1 MIIQNFRDRKK
12 ELRELEEVL
21 KSKKFELMIIYG
33 RRRIGK
39 TELILKATE
48 NKKRIYY
55 LAVGEKNLE
64 KFYNVCL
71 HHYPEVSKLKMDWE
85 TLFEF
90 LKDKNE
96 IVIIDEF
103 QNLIKEDK
111 NILHIF
117 QSITDL
123 ILKNSKVKLFLLG
136 SSVSVMTS
144 KVLQYKS
151 PLYGRRTGSIEL
163 KATSFFD
170 LIEFFPN
177 SNFEELLEIYGFGD
191 GIPFYL
197 VGIDKDFWSW
207 LEEEIKKEKSF
218 LGDEV
223 DFLMRYEFENV
234 STYKLILEAIAY
246 GKTKMNEIKDFMKIK
261 RTDISP
267 YLRNLLEV
275 KMIKRIVPITENV
288 KSRMGRYYLSDN
300 FLKFWFR
307 YIYPNLSSIEEGI
320 FDINI
325 IRRDYSTYLGY
336 VFENVAKQF
345 LIKERDKFFCFT
357 DIGRWW
363 YKDKEIDIIA
373 MNKQKREIA
382 FFECKWKDLKEGKAR
397 KILGELR
404 EKSKFVEW
412 KRKKEYFGLI
422 AKKVE
427 GKNDLRRMGYFVF
440 DSDDLERALGKKS
453 RKD

>member
-1 MIIQNFRDRKK
+1 
-12 ELRELEEVL
+12 
-21 KSKKFELMIIYG
+21 
-33 RRRIGK
+33 
-39 TELILKATE
+39 
-48 NKKRIYY
+48 
-55 LAVGEKNLE
+55 
-64 KFYNVCL
+64 
-71 HHYPEVSKLKMDWE
+71 
-85 TLFEF
+85 
-90 LKDKNE
+90 
-96 IVIIDEF
+96 
-103 QNLIKEDK
+103 
-111 NILHIF
+111 
-117 QSITDL
+117 
-123 ILKNSKVKLFLLG
+123 
-136 SSVSVMTS
+136 MTS

-246 GKTKMNEIKDFMKIK
+246 GRTKMNEIKDFMKIK